1 MLHNRLFWRKTR
13 TADLEPETTMQSAR
27 LLALLSALG
36 FGLALVSS
44 RAGLRRMSA
53 RAGASVSIP
62 TATILLAL
70 CAPFTI
76 DWAELSMRALAV
88 FALVGAFFPGLV
100 TLLTFRSNREVGP
113 TVTAAVS
120 ATSPL
125 FALLGAAL
133 LLAEPIP
140 ARATAA
146 CLAIVAGVV
155 VISWQPGSTRQGFQP
170 RALLWSVAGAVLRGL
185 SQATAKLGLLLWPS
199 PFAASLIGYS
209 VSSAV
214 VVASNAGGDTPLRHA
229 PAGGF
234 AWFVA
239 TGILNGGAVLLM
251 YAALGMAPVSEV
263 APVVATYPLV
273 TALASAI
280 ALREE
285 PLTVRTL
292 LGTVVTVLAVVYLV
306 AA

>member
-1 MLHNRLFWRKTR
+1 
-13 TADLEPETTMQSAR
+13 MQVAR
-27 LLALLSALG
+27 LLAVLSALG

-44 RAGLRRMSA
+44 RAGLRGMSA
-53 RAGASVSIP
+53 RAGAAVSIP
-62 TATILLAL
+62 TATVLLAL

-76 DWAELSMRALAV
+76 DLAAFSLRAAAV
-88 FALVGAFFPGLV
+88 FALVGAFFPALV
-100 TLLTFRSNREVGP
+100 TLLTFRSNVEVGP

-140 ARATAA
+140 ARAAAA
-146 CLAIVAGVV
+146 CLAIVAGLVL
-155 VISWQPGSTRQGFQP
+155 ISWQPGSPRQRF
-170 RALLWSVAGAVLRGL
+170 RAGALIWPVAGALLRGL
-185 SQATAKLGLLLWPS
+185 SQAAAKAGLLLWPN
-199 PFAASLIGYS
+199 PFAAGLIGYS

-214 VVASNAGGDTPLRHA
+214 VAAANRGNRPIGPDA
-229 PAGGF
+229 PARGIG
-234 AWFVA
+234 WFVL
-239 TGILNGGAVLLM
+239 TGILNGGAVLSM
-251 YAALGMAPVSEV
+251 YAALSMAPVSQV

-273 TALASAI
+273 TALASAV

-285 PLTVRTL
+285 RLTIRTIA
-292 LGTVVTVLAVVYLV
+292 GTWVTVLAVVYLV